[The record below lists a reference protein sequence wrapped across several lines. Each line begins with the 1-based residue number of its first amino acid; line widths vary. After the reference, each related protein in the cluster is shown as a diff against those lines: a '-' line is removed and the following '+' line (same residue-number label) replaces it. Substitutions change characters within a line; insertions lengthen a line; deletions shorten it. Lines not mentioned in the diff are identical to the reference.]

1 MALKNQYTPRNINIF
16 KLNIYKKNLF
26 YKKTGFSVYRHF

>member
-26 YKKTGFSVYRHF
+26 YKRQVFLFIF